1 MAHPK
6 ATVILKGN
14 QGSLMMKSPIN
25 FQLKHQSTDSLAR
38 TGTLT
43 TQHGVVKTPMFMPVG
58 TLATVKSL
66 SPEEITEIGA
76 GVILS
81 NTYHLALRPGT
92 DVIQL
97 AGGIHRFMQYP
108 GPILTD
114 SGGFQ
119 VFSLAKNRV
128 ITEEGVTFRNHLNGD
143 LMTLTPEIAT
153 TKQKEIGA
161 DIIMA
166 FDECIPYPADYDYAK
181 SSTERTLRWAA
192 RCLATPRDSHQAMF
206 GIVQGGEFPDLREL
220 SAKAT
225 TALPF
230 DGFAI
235 GGTSIGEPKAV
246 FSGMLKAAVP
256 HLPLDKPRY
265 VMGIGSLDYIL
276 EAIGQGIDMFDC
288 VLPTRLARHGALMT
302 THGRLNIKDS
312 EFEKDFSPI
321 DSTCDCK
328 TCKQYTRAY
337 LRHLYRSDELLG
349 KRLMSIHNLRFLI
362 KVVEGARVA
371 IEENRFQTY
380 ANKVLQS
387 YGDDRGF

>member
-1 MAHPK
+1 
-6 ATVILKGN
+6 
-14 QGSLMMKSPIN
+14 MKTSPLTFAI
-25 FQLKHQSTDSLAR
+25 QHQDTQSQAR
-38 TGTLT
+38 TGTLL
-43 TQHGVVKTPMFMPVG
+43 TQHGQVQTPMFMPVG
-58 TLATVKSL
+58 TLATVKTL
-66 SPEEITEIGA
+66 SPEELKEIGS

-92 DVIQL
+92 DIIAS
-97 AGGIHRFMQYP
+97 AGGIHQFMQYQ
-108 GPILTD
+108 GPMLTD

-143 LMTLTPEIAT
+143 LMTLTPESAIE
-153 TKQKEIGA
+153 KQRDIGA

-166 FDECIPYPADYDYAK
+166 FDECIPYPATYDYAK
-181 SSTERTLRWAA
+181 ASTERTLRWAQ
-192 RCLATPRDSHQAMF
+192 RCLATPRGSHQALF
-206 GIVQGGEFPDLREL
+206 GIVQGGEFADLRAM
-220 SAKAT
+220 SAQAT

-246 FSGMLKAAVP
+246 FSTMLQAAIP
-256 HLPLDKPRY
+256 HLPKDKPRY

-276 EAIGQGIDMFDC
+276 EAIGQGVDMFDC

-302 THGRLNIKDS
+302 ANGRINIKDAQY
-312 EFEKDFSPI
+312 ERDFTPV
-321 DSTCDCK
+321 DATCDCQ
-328 TCKQYTRAY
+328 TCKKYTRAY
-337 LRHLYRSDELLG
+337 LRHLYRADEMFG

-362 KVVEGARVA
+362 RVVEGARKA
-371 IEENRFQTY
+371 IQENCFAEY
-380 ANKVLQS
+380 AKNVLAQ

>member
-1 MAHPK
+1 M
-6 ATVILKGN
+6 G
-14 QGSLMMKSPIN
+14 QSFG
-25 FQLKHQSTDSLAR
+25 FQVAHQSSDSLAR
-38 TGTLT
+38 TGVIKTI
-43 TQHGVVKTPMFMPVG
+43 HGEVRTPMFMPVG
-58 TLATVKSL
+58 TLATVKTL
-66 SPEEITEIGA
+66 DPQEIKDIGS

-92 DVIQL
+92 DVIAA
-97 AGGIHRFMQYP
+97 AGGIHQFMQYH

-119 VFSLAKNRV
+119 VFSLAKNRQ

-143 LMTLTPEIAT
+143 LMALTPESAIE
-153 TKQKEIGA
+153 KQKDIGA

-166 FDECIPYPADYDYAK
+166 FDECIPYPAEYDYAK
-181 SSTERTLRWAA
+181 ASTERTLRWAA
-192 RCLATPRDSHQAMF
+192 RCLATPRGEHQALF
-206 GIVQGGEFPDLREL
+206 GIVQGGEFHDLRTY

-246 FSGMLKAAVP
+246 FSTMLQAAIP
-256 HLPLDKPRY
+256 HLPMNKPRY

-276 EAIGQGIDMFDC
+276 EAIGQGVDMFDC

-302 THGRLNIKDS
+302 THGRLNIKDGQY
-312 EFEKDFSPI
+312 EKDFTPI
-321 DSTCDCK
+321 DDQCDCQ
-328 TCKQYTRAY
+328 TCRHYSRAY
-337 LRHLYRSDELLG
+337 IRHLYRSEEILG

-362 KVVEGARVA
+362 RVVEGARTA
-371 IEENRFQTY
+371 IEENRFLAY
-380 ANKVLQS
+380 AKDVLAN

>member
-1 MAHPK
+1 
-6 ATVILKGN
+6 
-14 QGSLMMKSPIN
+14 MKTAFA
-25 FQLKHQSTDSLAR
+25 FQLSHQSTDSLAR
-38 TGTLT
+38 TGVIKTI
-43 TQHGVVKTPMFMPVG
+43 HGEVKTPMFMPVG
-58 TLATVKSL
+58 TLATVKTL
-66 SPEEITEIGA
+66 DPQEIKEIGS

-92 DVIQL
+92 DVIAA
-97 AGGIHRFMQYP
+97 AGGIHQFMQYQ

-119 VFSLAKNRV
+119 VFSLAKNRQ

-143 LMTLTPEIAT
+143 LMTLTPESAIE
-153 TKQKEIGA
+153 KQKEIGA

-166 FDECIPYPADYDYAK
+166 FDECIPYPAEYEYAK
-181 SSTERTLRWAA
+181 ASTERTLRWAA
-192 RCLATPRDSHQAMF
+192 RCLATPRGEHQALF
-206 GIVQGGEFPDLREL
+206 GIVQGGEFNDLRAY

-246 FSGMLKAAVP
+246 FSTMLQAAIP
-256 HLPLDKPRY
+256 HLPIDKPRY

-276 EAIGQGIDMFDC
+276 EAIGQGVDMFDC

-302 THGRLNIKDS
+302 THGRLNIKDAQY
-312 EFEKDFSPI
+312 ERDFTPI
-321 DSTCDCK
+321 DDQCDCK
-328 TCKQYTRAY
+328 TCKHYTRAY
-337 LRHLYRSDELLG
+337 LRHLYRSEEILG

-362 KVVEGARVA
+362 RVVEGARKA
-371 IEENRFQTY
+371 IEENQFLAY
-380 ANKVLQS
+380 AKDVLAA

>member
-1 MAHPK
+1 
-6 ATVILKGN
+6 
-14 QGSLMMKSPIN
+14 MKKTFA
-25 FQLKHQSTDSLAR
+25 FQVGHQSTDSLAR
-38 TGTLT
+38 TGTIT
-43 TQHGVVKTPMFMPVG
+43 TTHGEVKTPMFMPVG
-58 TLATVKSL
+58 TLATVKTL
-66 SPEEITEIGA
+66 DPQEIKEIGS

-92 DVIQL
+92 DVIVA
-97 AGGIHRFMQYP
+97 AGGIHQFMNYH

-119 VFSLAKNRV
+119 VFSLAKNRQ

-143 LMTLTPEIAT
+143 LMTLTPESAIE
-153 TKQKEIGA
+153 KQKEIGA

-166 FDECIPYPADYDYAK
+166 FDECIPYPAEYDYAK
-181 SSTERTLRWAA
+181 ASTERTLRWAA
-192 RCLATPRDSHQAMF
+192 RCLATPRGDHQALF
-206 GIVQGGEFPDLREL
+206 GIVQGGEFNDLRAY

-246 FSGMLKAAVP
+246 FSTMLQAAIP
-256 HLPLDKPRY
+256 HLPTDKPRY

-276 EAIGQGIDMFDC
+276 EAIGQGVDMFDC

-302 THGRLNIKDS
+302 THGRINIKDGQY
-312 EFEKDFSPI
+312 EKDFTPI
-321 DSTCDCK
+321 DDQCDCQ

-337 LRHLYRSDELLG
+337 IRHLYRSEEILG

-362 KVVEGARVA
+362 RVVEGARKA
-371 IEENRFQTY
+371 IEENRFLSY
-380 ANKVLQS
+380 AKDVLAA

>member
-1 MAHPK
+1 
-6 ATVILKGN
+6 
-14 QGSLMMKSPIN
+14 MKPSFA
-25 FQLKHQSTDSLAR
+25 FQVGHQSTDSLAR
-38 TGTLT
+38 TGTIT
-43 TQHGVVKTPMFMPVG
+43 TIHGEVKTPMFMPVG
-58 TLATVKSL
+58 TLATVKTL
-66 SPEEITEIGA
+66 DPQEIKEIGS

-92 DVIQL
+92 DVIAA
-97 AGGIHRFMQYP
+97 AGGIHQFMNYH

-119 VFSLAKNRV
+119 VFSLAKNRQ

-143 LMTLTPEIAT
+143 LMTLTPESAIE
-153 TKQKEIGA
+153 KQKDIGA

-166 FDECIPYPADYDYAK
+166 FDECIPYPAEYDYAK
-181 SSTERTLRWAA
+181 ASTERTLRWAA
-192 RCLATPRDSHQAMF
+192 RCLATPRGDHQALF
-206 GIVQGGEFPDLREL
+206 GIVQGGEFNDLRAY

-246 FSGMLKAAVP
+246 FSTMLQAAIP
-256 HLPLDKPRY
+256 YLPTDKPRY

-276 EAIGQGIDMFDC
+276 EAIGQGVDMFDC

-302 THGRLNIKDS
+302 THGRINIKDGQY
-312 EFEKDFSPI
+312 EKDFTPI
-321 DSTCDCK
+321 DDQCDCQ

-337 LRHLYRSDELLG
+337 LRHLYRSEEILG

-362 KVVEGARVA
+362 RVVEGARKA
-371 IEENRFQTY
+371 IEENRFLAY
-380 ANKVLQS
+380 AKDVLAA

>member
-1 MAHPK
+1 
-6 ATVILKGN
+6 
-14 QGSLMMKSPIN
+14 MKKSFA
-25 FQLKHQSTDSLAR
+25 FQVGHQSTDSLAR
-38 TGTLT
+38 TGTIT
-43 TQHGVVKTPMFMPVG
+43 TIHGEVKTPMFMPVG
-58 TLATVKSL
+58 TLATVKTL
-66 SPEEITEIGA
+66 DPQEIKEIGS

-92 DVIQL
+92 DVIAA
-97 AGGIHRFMQYP
+97 AGGIHQFMNYH

-119 VFSLAKNRV
+119 VFSLAKNRQ

-143 LMTLTPEIAT
+143 LMTLTPESAIE
-153 TKQKEIGA
+153 KQKDIGA

-166 FDECIPYPADYDYAK
+166 FDECIPYPAEYDYAK
-181 SSTERTLRWAA
+181 ASTERTLRWAA
-192 RCLATPRDSHQAMF
+192 RCLATPRGDHQALF
-206 GIVQGGEFPDLREL
+206 GIVQGGEFNDLRAY

-246 FSGMLKAAVP
+246 FSTMLQAAIP
-256 HLPLDKPRY
+256 YLPIDKPRY

-276 EAIGQGIDMFDC
+276 EAIGQGVDMFDC

-302 THGRLNIKDS
+302 THGRINIKDGQY
-312 EFEKDFSPI
+312 EKDFTPI
-321 DSTCDCK
+321 DDQCDCQ

-337 LRHLYRSDELLG
+337 LRHLYRSEEILG

-362 KVVEGARVA
+362 RVVEGARKA
-371 IEENRFQTY
+371 IEENRFLAY
-380 ANKVLQS
+380 AKDVLAA

>member
-1 MAHPK
+1 
-6 ATVILKGN
+6 
-14 QGSLMMKSPIN
+14 MKPSPLTFSI
-25 FQLKHQSTDSLAR
+25 QHQDTQSQAR
-38 TGTLT
+38 TGTLL
-43 TQHGVVKTPMFMPVG
+43 TQHGQVQTPMFMPVG
-58 TLATVKSL
+58 TLATVKTL
-66 SPEEITEIGA
+66 SPEELKEIGS

-92 DVIQL
+92 DIIAS
-97 AGGIHRFMQYP
+97 AGGIHQFMQYQ

-143 LMTLTPEIAT
+143 LMTLTPESAIE
-153 TKQKEIGA
+153 KQRDIGA

-166 FDECIPYPADYDYAK
+166 FDECIPYPATYDYAK
-181 SSTERTLRWAA
+181 ASTERTLRWAQ
-192 RCLATPRDSHQAMF
+192 RCLATPRGSHQALF
-206 GIVQGGEFPDLREL
+206 GIVQGGEFADLRAM
-220 SAKAT
+220 SAQAT

-246 FSGMLKAAVP
+246 FSTMLQAAIP
-256 HLPLDKPRY
+256 HLPKDKPRY

-276 EAIGQGIDMFDC
+276 EAIGQGVDMFDC

-302 THGRLNIKDS
+302 ANGRINIKDAQY
-312 EFEKDFSPI
+312 ERDFTPV
-321 DSTCDCK
+321 DATCDCQ
-328 TCKQYTRAY
+328 TCKKYTRAY
-337 LRHLYRSDELLG
+337 LRHLYRADEMFG

-362 KVVEGARVA
+362 RVVEGARKA
-371 IEENRFQTY
+371 IQENRFAEY
-380 ANKVLQS
+380 AKTVLTQ

>member
-1 MAHPK
+1 MA
-6 ATVILKGN
+6 
-14 QGSLMMKSPIN
+14 SPIS
-25 FQLKHQSTDSLAR
+25 FKIKHQSKDSLAR
-38 TGTLT
+38 TGILKTH
-43 TQHGVVKTPMFMPVG
+43 HGEVKTPMFMPVG

-66 SPEEITEIGA
+66 SPEEITEIGS

-92 DVIQL
+92 DIIQL
-97 AGGIHRFMQYP
+97 AGGIHRFMQYS

-143 LMTLTPEIAT
+143 LMSLTPEIAI

-166 FDECIPYPADYDYAK
+166 FDECIPFPAEYAYAK

-192 RCLATPRDSHQAMF
+192 RCIATPRGAHQALF
-206 GIVQGGEFPDLREL
+206 GIVQGGEFADLREM
-220 SAKAT
+220 SAKGT

-235 GGTSIGEPKAV
+235 GGTSIGEPKPV
-246 FSGMLKAAVP
+246 FSRMLKAAIP
-256 HLPLDKPRY
+256 HLPLEKPRY

-276 EAIGQGIDMFDC
+276 EAIGQGVDMFDC

-302 THGRLNIKDS
+302 TQGRINIKDG
-312 EFEKDFSPI
+312 EYEKDFSPI
-321 DSTCDCK
+321 DSSCDCT
-328 TCKQYTRAY
+328 TCKRYTRAY

-362 KVVEGARVA
+362 KIVEGARVA
-371 IEENRFQTY
+371 IEEDRFQDY
-380 ANKVLQS
+380 AQKVLET

>member
-1 MAHPK
+1 
-6 ATVILKGN
+6 
-14 QGSLMMKSPIN
+14 MMKSPIN
-25 FQLKHQSTDSLAR
+25 FQLKHQSKDSLAR
-38 TGTLT
+38 TGTIT

-66 SPEEITEIGA
+66 SPEEISEIGA

-97 AGGIHRFMQYP
+97 AGGIHRFMQYR

-166 FDECIPYPADYDYAK
+166 FDECIPYPADYKYAK
-181 SSTERTLRWAA
+181 ASTERTLRWAV

-246 FSGMLKAAVP
+246 FSNMLKAAVP
-256 HLPLDKPRY
+256 HLPIDKPRY

-321 DSTCDCK
+321 DSSCDCR
-328 TCKQYTRAY
+328 TCKQHTRAY

-371 IEENRFQTY
+371 IEEDRFQSY

>member
-1 MAHPK
+1 
-6 ATVILKGN
+6 
-14 QGSLMMKSPIN
+14 MKTAFA
-25 FQLKHQSTDSLAR
+25 FQLSHQSTDSLAR
-38 TGTLT
+38 TGVIKTI
-43 TQHGVVKTPMFMPVG
+43 HGEVKTPMFMPVG
-58 TLATVKSL
+58 TLATVKTL
-66 SPEEITEIGA
+66 DPQEIKEIGS

-92 DVIQL
+92 DVIAA
-97 AGGIHRFMQYP
+97 AGGIHQFMQYH

-119 VFSLAKNRV
+119 VFSLAKNRQ

-143 LMTLTPEIAT
+143 LMTLTPESAIE
-153 TKQKEIGA
+153 KQKEIGA

-166 FDECIPYPADYDYAK
+166 FDECIPYPAEYEYAK
-181 SSTERTLRWAA
+181 ASTERTLRWAA
-192 RCLATPRDSHQAMF
+192 RCLATPRGEHQALF
-206 GIVQGGEFPDLREL
+206 GIVQGGEFNDLRAY

-225 TALPF
+225 TALAF

-246 FSGMLKAAVP
+246 FSTMLQAAIP
-256 HLPLDKPRY
+256 HLPVDKPRY

-276 EAIGQGIDMFDC
+276 EAIGQGVDMFDC

-302 THGRLNIKDS
+302 THGRLNIKDAQY
-312 EFEKDFSPI
+312 EKDFTPI
-321 DSTCDCK
+321 DDQCDCK
-328 TCKQYTRAY
+328 TCKHYTRAY
-337 LRHLYRSDELLG
+337 LRHLYRSEEILG

-362 KVVEGARVA
+362 RVVEGARKA
-371 IEENRFQTY
+371 IEENRFLAY
-380 ANKVLQS
+380 AKDVLAA

>member
-1 MAHPK
+1 MA
-6 ATVILKGN
+6 
-14 QGSLMMKSPIN
+14 SPIS
-25 FQLKHQSTDSLAR
+25 FKIQHQSKDSLAR
-38 TGTLT
+38 TGMLKTH
-43 TQHGVVKTPMFMPVG
+43 HGEVKTPMFMPVG

-66 SPEEITEIGA
+66 SPEEITEIGS

-92 DVIQL
+92 DIIQL
-97 AGGIHRFMQYP
+97 AGGIHRFMQYS

-128 ITEEGVTFRNHLNGD
+128 INEEGVTFRNHLNGD
-143 LMTLTPEIAT
+143 LMSLTPEIAI

-166 FDECIPYPADYDYAK
+166 FDECIPFPADYAYAK

-192 RCLATPRDSHQAMF
+192 RCIATPRGSHQALF
-206 GIVQGGEFPDLREL
+206 GIVQGGEFADLRAM
-220 SAKAT
+220 SAKGT

-235 GGTSIGEPKAV
+235 GGTSIGEPKPV
-246 FSGMLKAAVP
+246 FSSMLNAAIP
-256 HLPLDKPRY
+256 HLPLEKPRY

-276 EAIGQGIDMFDC
+276 EAIGQGVDMFDC

-302 THGRLNIKDS
+302 TQGRINIKDG
-312 EFEKDFSPI
+312 EYEKDFSPI
-321 DSTCDCK
+321 DSSCDCH
-328 TCKQYTRAY
+328 TCKRYTRAY

-362 KVVEGARVA
+362 KMVEGARVA
-371 IEENRFQTY
+371 IEEDRFQDY
-380 ANKVLQS
+380 AQKVLES

>member
-1 MAHPK
+1 M
-6 ATVILKGN
+6 T
-14 QGSLMMKSPIN
+14 SPIS
-25 FQLKHQSTDSLAR
+25 FKIHHQSKDSLAR
-38 TGTLT
+38 TANLKTH
-43 TQHGVVKTPMFMPVG
+43 HGEVKTPMFMPVG

-66 SPEEITEIGA
+66 SPEEIIEIGS

-143 LMTLTPEIAT
+143 LMTLTPEIAI

-161 DIIMA
+161 DIMMA
-166 FDECIPYPADYDYAK
+166 FDECIPFPAEYAYAK

-192 RCLATPRDSHQAMF
+192 RCIATPRDPHQALF
-206 GIVQGGEFPDLREL
+206 GIVQGGEFPDLRAM
-220 SAKAT
+220 SAKGT

-246 FSGMLKAAVP
+246 FSSMLQSAIP

-276 EAIGQGIDMFDC
+276 EAIGQGVDMFDC

-302 THGRLNIKDS
+302 TQGRINIKDS
-312 EFEKDFSPI
+312 EYEKDFSPI
-321 DSTCDCK
+321 DSTCDCT
-328 TCKQYTRAY
+328 TCKRYTRAY

-362 KVVEGARVA
+362 KIVEGARIA
-371 IEENRFQTY
+371 IEEDRFQNY
-380 ANKVLQS
+380 AKKVLDS

>member
-1 MAHPK
+1 MA
-6 ATVILKGN
+6 
-14 QGSLMMKSPIN
+14 SPIS
-25 FQLKHQSTDSLAR
+25 FKIKHQSKDSLSR
-38 TGTLT
+38 TGILKTH
-43 TQHGVVKTPMFMPVG
+43 HGEVKTPMFMPVG

-66 SPEEITEIGA
+66 SPEEITEIGS

-92 DVIQL
+92 DIIQL
-97 AGGIHRFMQYP
+97 AGGIHRFMQYS

-143 LMTLTPEIAT
+143 LMSLTPEIAI

-166 FDECIPYPADYDYAK
+166 FDECIPFPAEYAYAK

-192 RCLATPRDSHQAMF
+192 RCIATPRASHQALF
-206 GIVQGGEFPDLREL
+206 GIVQGGEFADLREM
-220 SAKAT
+220 SAKGT

-235 GGTSIGEPKAV
+235 GGTSIGEPKPV
-246 FSGMLKAAVP
+246 FSRMLKAAIP
-256 HLPLDKPRY
+256 HLPLEKPRY

-276 EAIGQGIDMFDC
+276 EAIGQGVDMFDC

-302 THGRLNIKDS
+302 RQGRINIKDG
-312 EFEKDFSPI
+312 EYEKDFSPI
-321 DSTCDCK
+321 DSSCDCT
-328 TCKQYTRAY
+328 TCKRYTRAY

-362 KVVEGARVA
+362 KIVEGARVA
-371 IEENRFQTY
+371 IEEDRFQDY
-380 ANKVLQS
+380 AQKVLET

>member
-1 MAHPK
+1 
-6 ATVILKGN
+6 
-14 QGSLMMKSPIN
+14 MKKTFA
-25 FQLKHQSTDSLAR
+25 FQVGHQSTDSLAR
-38 TGTLT
+38 TGTIT
-43 TQHGVVKTPMFMPVG
+43 TIHGEVKTPMFMPVG
-58 TLATVKSL
+58 TLATVKTL
-66 SPEEITEIGA
+66 DPQEIKEIGS

-92 DVIQL
+92 DVIAA
-97 AGGIHRFMQYP
+97 AGGIHQFMNYH

-119 VFSLAKNRV
+119 VFSLAKNRQ

-143 LMTLTPEIAT
+143 LMTLTPESAIE
-153 TKQKEIGA
+153 KQKDIGA

-166 FDECIPYPADYDYAK
+166 FDECIPYPAEYDYAK
-181 SSTERTLRWAA
+181 ASTERTLRWAA
-192 RCLATPRDSHQAMF
+192 RCLATPRGDHQALF
-206 GIVQGGEFPDLREL
+206 GIVQGGEFNDLRAY

-246 FSGMLKAAVP
+246 FSTMLQAAIP
-256 HLPLDKPRY
+256 HLPTDKPRY

-276 EAIGQGIDMFDC
+276 EAIGQGVDMFDC

-302 THGRLNIKDS
+302 THGRINIKDGQY
-312 EFEKDFSPI
+312 EKDFTPI
-321 DSTCDCK
+321 DDQCDCQ

-337 LRHLYRSDELLG
+337 IRHLYRSEEILG

-362 KVVEGARVA
+362 RVVEGARKA
-371 IEENRFQTY
+371 IEENRFLSY
-380 ANKVLQS
+380 AKDVLAA

>member
-1 MAHPK
+1 M
-6 ATVILKGN
+6 G
-14 QGSLMMKSPIN
+14 QSFG
-25 FQLKHQSTDSLAR
+25 FQVAHQSSDSLAR
-38 TGTLT
+38 TGVIKTI
-43 TQHGVVKTPMFMPVG
+43 HGEVRTPMFMPVG
-58 TLATVKSL
+58 TLATVKTL
-66 SPEEITEIGA
+66 DPQEIKDIGS

-92 DVIQL
+92 DVIAA
-97 AGGIHRFMQYP
+97 AGGIHQFMQYH

-119 VFSLAKNRV
+119 VFSLAKNRQ
-128 ITEEGVTFRNHLNGD
+128 ISEEGVTFRNHLNGD
-143 LMTLTPEIAT
+143 LMTLTPESAIE
-153 TKQKEIGA
+153 KQKDIGA

-166 FDECIPYPADYDYAK
+166 FDECIPYPAEYDYAK
-181 SSTERTLRWAA
+181 ASTERTLRWAA
-192 RCLATPRDSHQAMF
+192 RCLATPRGEHQALF
-206 GIVQGGEFPDLREL
+206 GIVQGGEFHDLRTY

-246 FSGMLKAAVP
+246 FSTMLQAAIP
-256 HLPLDKPRY
+256 HLPMNKPRY

-276 EAIGQGIDMFDC
+276 EAIGQGVDMFDC

-302 THGRLNIKDS
+302 THGRLNIKDGQY
-312 EFEKDFSPI
+312 EKDFTPI
-321 DSTCDCK
+321 DDQCDCQ
-328 TCKQYTRAY
+328 TCRHYSRAY
-337 LRHLYRSDELLG
+337 IRHLYRSEEILG

-362 KVVEGARVA
+362 RVVEGARTA
-371 IEENRFQTY
+371 IEENRFLAY
-380 ANKVLQS
+380 AKDVLAN

>member
-1 MAHPK
+1 M
-6 ATVILKGN
+6 T
-14 QGSLMMKSPIN
+14 SPIS
-25 FQLKHQSTDSLAR
+25 FKIHHQSKDSLAR
-38 TGTLT
+38 TATLKT
-43 TQHGVVKTPMFMPVG
+43 HHGEVKTPMFMPVG

-66 SPEEITEIGA
+66 SPEEIIEIGS

-143 LMTLTPEIAT
+143 LMTLTPEIAI

-161 DIIMA
+161 DIMMA
-166 FDECIPYPADYDYAK
+166 FDECIPFPAEYAYAK

-192 RCLATPRDSHQAMF
+192 RCIATPRDPHQALF
-206 GIVQGGEFPDLREL
+206 GIVQGGEFPDLRAM
-220 SAKAT
+220 SAKGT

-246 FSGMLKAAVP
+246 FSSMLQSAIP

-276 EAIGQGIDMFDC
+276 EAIGQGVDMFDC

-302 THGRLNIKDS
+302 TQGRINIKDS
-312 EFEKDFSPI
+312 EYEKDFSPI
-321 DSTCDCK
+321 DSTCDCT
-328 TCKQYTRAY
+328 TCKRYT
-337 LRHLYRSDELLG
+337 
-349 KRLMSIHNLRFLI
+349 
-362 KVVEGARVA
+362 
-371 IEENRFQTY
+371 
-380 ANKVLQS
+380 
-387 YGDDRGF
+387 